1 MKEDKE
7 IVLANPRGFC
17 AGVERAIDIV
27 EKSLEKYEEPVY
39 VRHHVVHNKRV
50 VDSLK
55 NKGVTFVK
63 EIEEIPD
70 NAIAIFSAHGVSK
83 AVEDKANKRNFKYF
97 DATCPLVTKVHL
109 EVMKHAKQ
117 GRDIVLIGHK
127 GHPEVIGTLGR
138 HPADSS
144 TQIVLVEDSDDI
156 AKLEL
161 NQDAIAYVTQ
171 TTLSVDETI
180 QLIDELREKYPKIV
194 GPSADDICYATQNR
208 QDAVKQLSLE
218 CDLVLVI
225 GSTTSSNSNRLK
237 ELAEKCGTKSYLID
251 GINNIDPKALEG
263 VTAVGITAGASAPEE
278 IVQEVINY
286 LASYDFKKVRDLS
299 QNKENLTFKLPKE
312 LAAL

>member
-1 MKEDKE
+1 M
-7 IVLANPRGFC
+7 
-17 AGVERAIDIV
+17 
-27 EKSLEKYEEPVY
+27 
-39 VRHHVVHNKRV
+39 
-50 VDSLK
+50 
-55 NKGVTFVK
+55 
-63 EIEEIPD
+63 
-70 NAIAIFSAHGVSK
+70 
-83 AVEDKANKRNFKYF
+83 
-97 DATCPLVTKVHL
+97 
-109 EVMKHAKQ
+109 
-117 GRDIVLIGHK
+117 
-127 GHPEVIGTLGR
+127 IGTLGR
-138 HPADSS
+138 HPADSP

-156 AKLEL
+156 ERLEL
-161 NQDAIAYVTQ
+161 NQDAVAYVTQ

-251 GINNIDPKALEG
+251 GINNIDPKVLEG

-278 IVQEVINY
+278 IVQEVIDY